1 MEIQTTRF
9 GKLNIHDDEVI
20 VFSAGLI
27 GFDNH
32 TKWAILADERNESV
46 GWLQSLEDPSLA
58 FAVVSPRRYIPS
70 YKVRIS
76 PEQATSL
83 KIDAGME
90 TFVLVIVS
98 REEDFVT
105 VNLRAPLLINLSLQL
120 GRQVITT
127 DEQPLRHVIA
137 TETIPLRRSA

>member
-1 MEIQTTRF
+1 MEFETTRF
-9 GKLNIHDDEVI
+9 GKLSIRKDETI
-20 VFSAGLI
+20 VFPQGLI
-27 GFDNH
+27 GFENH
-32 TKWAILADERNESV
+32 TKWAILADESNDSV
-46 GWLQSLEDPSLA
+46 GWLQSMDQADLA
-58 FAVVSPRRYIPS
+58 FAVVSPRRYVPG

-83 KIDAGME
+83 KLDAGME

-98 REEDFVT
+98 RENALIS
-105 VNLRAPLLINLSLQL
+105 VNLRAPLLVNLSLQL

-137 TETIPLRRSA
+137 TETIALRRSA

>member
-1 MEIQTTRF
+1 MEFQTTRF
-9 GKLNIHDDEVI
+9 GKLSIRQDETI
-20 VFSAGLI
+20 VFPQGLI
-27 GFDNH
+27 GFEHH
-32 TKWAILADERNESV
+32 TKWAILADESNDSV
-46 GWLQSLEDPSLA
+46 GWLQSMDQADLA
-58 FAVVSPRRYIPS
+58 FAVVSPRRYVPG

-83 KIDAGME
+83 KLDAGME

-98 REEDFVT
+98 RENSLIS
-105 VNLRAPLLINLSLQL
+105 VNLRAPLLVNLSLQL

-137 TETIPLRRSA
+137 TETIALRRSA

>member
-9 GKLNIHDDEVI
+9 GKLSIRPEEI
-20 VFSAGLI
+20 IEFPQGLI
-27 GFDNH
+27 GFDRH
-32 TKWAILADERNESV
+32 TQWAILADESNDSV
-46 GWLQSLEDPSLA
+46 GWLQSVQDPSLA
-58 FAVVSPRRYIPS
+58 FAVVSPRRHIPS
-70 YKVRIS
+70 YKVRVS
-76 PEQATSL
+76 PDQASSL
-83 KIDAGME
+83 RLDADME
-90 TFVLVIVS
+90 TFVLVVVS
-98 REEDFVT
+98 REQGAIT

>member
-9 GKLNIHDDEVI
+9 GKLAIGHDEVI
-20 VFSAGLI
+20 QFPQGLI
-27 GFDNH
+27 GFENH
-32 TKWAILADERNESV
+32 TKWAILADDSNDSV
-46 GWLQSLEDPSLA
+46 GWLQSLEEADLA
-58 FAVVSPRRYIPS
+58 FAVVSPRRYIPG

-83 KIDAGME
+83 KLDAGME

-98 REEDFVT
+98 RENSLVS
-105 VNLRAPLLINLSLQL
+105 VNLRAPLLVNLSLQL

-127 DEQPLRHVIA
+127 DEQPLKHVIA
-137 TETIPLRRSA
+137 TETIALRRSA

>member
-9 GKLNIHDDEVI
+9 GKLNIREDEAI
-20 VFSAGLI
+20 VFTSGLI
-27 GFDNH
+27 GFDNR
-32 TKWAILADERNESV
+32 TKWAILADAKNESV
-46 GWLQSLEDPSLA
+46 GWLQSLEDPGLA

-90 TFVLVIVS
+90 TFVLVVVS
-98 REEDFVT
+98 KENDLIT

>member
-1 MEIQTTRF
+1 MEFTTTRF
-9 GKLNIHDDEVI
+9 GQLDIRQDEI
-20 VFSAGLI
+20 ITFPNGMI
-27 GFDNH
+27 GFDDH
-32 TKWAILADERNESV
+32 TKWAILADESNESV
-46 GWLQSLEDPSLA
+46 GWLQSLEDPGLA

-76 PEQATSL
+76 PEQASSL
-83 KIDAGME
+83 QIDAGME
-90 TFVLVIVS
+90 TFVLVVVS
-98 REEDFVT
+98 REDSLVT
-105 VNLRAPLLINLSLQL
+105 VNLRAPLLVNLSLQI

>member
-1 MEIQTTRF
+1 MEFQTTRF
-9 GKLNIHDDEVI
+9 GKLSIRQDETI
-20 VFSAGLI
+20 VFPQGLI
-27 GFDNH
+27 GFENH
-32 TKWAILADERNESV
+32 TKWAILADESNDSV
-46 GWLQSLEDPSLA
+46 GWLQSMDQADLA
-58 FAVVSPRRYIPS
+58 FAVVSPRRYVPG

-83 KIDAGME
+83 KLDAGME

-98 REEDFVT
+98 RENSLIS
-105 VNLRAPLLINLSLQL
+105 VNLRAPLLVNLSLQL

-137 TETIPLRRSA
+137 TETIALRRSA

>member
-1 MEIQTTRF
+1 MEFQTTRF
-9 GKLNIHDDEVI
+9 GKLSIRQDETI
-20 VFSAGLI
+20 IFPQGLI
-27 GFDNH
+27 GFEHH
-32 TKWAILADERNESV
+32 TKWAILADESNDSV
-46 GWLQSLEDPSLA
+46 GWLQSMEQADLA
-58 FAVVSPRRYIPS
+58 FAVVSPRRYVPG

-83 KIDAGME
+83 KLDAGME

-98 REEDFVT
+98 RENSLVS
-105 VNLRAPLLINLSLQL
+105 VNLRAPLLVNLSLQL

-137 TETIPLRRSA
+137 TETIALRRSA

>member
-1 MEIQTTRF
+1 MEFHTTRF
-9 GKLNIHDDEVI
+9 GKLSIRQDETI
-20 VFSAGLI
+20 TFPQGLI
-27 GFDNH
+27 GFEHH
-32 TKWAILADERNESV
+32 TKWAILADESNDSV
-46 GWLQSLEDPSLA
+46 GWLQSIDQADLA
-58 FAVVSPRRYIPS
+58 FAVVSPRRYVPG

-83 KIDAGME
+83 KLDAGME

-98 REEDFVT
+98 RENSLIS
-105 VNLRAPLLINLSLQL
+105 VNLRAPLLVNLSLQL

-137 TETIPLRRSA
+137 TETIALRRSA

>member
-1 MEIQTTRF
+1 MEFQTTRF
-9 GKLNIHDDEVI
+9 GKLSIRQDETI
-20 VFSAGLI
+20 IFPQGLI
-27 GFDNH
+27 GFEHH
-32 TKWAILADERNESV
+32 TKWAILADESNDSV
-46 GWLQSLEDPSLA
+46 GWLQSMDQADLA
-58 FAVVSPRRYIPS
+58 FAVVSPRRYVPG

-83 KIDAGME
+83 KLDAGME

-98 REEDFVT
+98 RENSLIS
-105 VNLRAPLLINLSLQL
+105 VNLRAPLLVNLSLQL

-137 TETIPLRRSA
+137 TETIALRRSA

>member
-1 MEIQTTRF
+1 MEFETTRF
-9 GKLNIHDDEVI
+9 GKLSIRQDETI
-20 VFSAGLI
+20 VFPQGLI
-27 GFDNH
+27 GFENH
-32 TKWAILADERNESV
+32 TKWAILADESNDSV
-46 GWLQSLEDPSLA
+46 GWLQSMDQADLA
-58 FAVVSPRRYIPS
+58 FAVVSPRRYVPG

-83 KIDAGME
+83 KLDAGME

-98 REEDFVT
+98 RENALIS
-105 VNLRAPLLINLSLQL
+105 VNLRAPLLVNLSLQL

-137 TETIPLRRSA
+137 TETIALRRSA